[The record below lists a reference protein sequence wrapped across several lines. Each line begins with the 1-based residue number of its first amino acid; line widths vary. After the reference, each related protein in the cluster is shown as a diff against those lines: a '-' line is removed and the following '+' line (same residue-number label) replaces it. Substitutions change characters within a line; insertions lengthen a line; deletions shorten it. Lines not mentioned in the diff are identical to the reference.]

1 MKYAIVDIGSNSV
14 RLMISQDL
22 TTLEKFVETTALG
35 QDLQRS
41 GCLCDDAMARTCE
54 AIIKFVDYANQIEC
68 DKILCFATEAVRSAR
83 NGKEFVNMMAKRG
96 VIVDVVASEME
107 AKLGFW
113 GAYTDG
119 VCCVLDIGGASTEL
133 SVGRGDKIEYA
144 KSLPIGLVRI
154 KDACGEDIDAI
165 KKFSKEML
173 KGYGQ
178 LPPFDNFVGIG
189 GTPTSFVAIANK
201 LAVYDSKF
209 VDRRIVTKQ
218 QIVQDTMRIHCM
230 SMNERLCV
238 AGLNERRRDVIVG
251 GGILLASVMDYVGV
265 EKIMARESDNQEG
278 YLKHYL
284 GLC

>member
-189 GTPTSFVAIANK
+189 GTPTSFVAIANI